1 MKTLETINQEFNTL
15 MAKKQELSKQI
26 QEIDAELLRLQG
38 EYRVIDSIN
47 KESSKINDV
56 LEETKE

>member
-15 MAKKQELSKQI
+15 MAKKQELAKQI